1 MANSTPSRPMLR
13 EGGSD
18 PLELALDVR
27 GGEVLTAYNSAIV
40 MGDKHKVEQLSG
52 AKSKKF
58 PAFWNASSEYH
69 TPGTEITGGAIASQ
83 DVTVSPDDKLISSVF
98 VADVDEALF
107 DVEVRSPY
115 TEAIGRE
122 LAQHY
127 DRNVMRAV
135 LKSARSGALFTGD
148 QGGSTL
154 EDADFDTSATAL
166 FDGLS
171 MAKETMD
178 EKDVPVDLHPVYGL
192 LPTAQWYMLARSD
205 RNLNRDYNGGAASIQ
220 KHTLTTVDDIQ
231 ITKSNVANKVFG
243 VDSSADSDIPSYYQL
258 DATNSRGLVFTPYA
272 AASVVVQ
279 DLGFQMVDQPEK
291 QGILLIGRRM
301 VGTRA
306 LRSKTSVE
314 LAIPGV

>member
-1 MANSTPSRPMLR
+1 MADSTPSRPGLR

-18 PLELALDVR
+18 ALELALDVR
-27 GGEVLTAYNSAIV
+27 AGEVLTAYNSAVV
-40 MGDKHKVEQLSG
+40 MRDKHKVESLRD

-58 PAFWNASSEYH
+58 PAFWNAESEYH
-69 TPGTEITGGAIASQ
+69 VPGVEITGGQIASQ

-122 LAQHY
+122 IAQHY

-135 LKSARSGALFTGD
+135 LKAARAGALFTGD
-148 QGGSTL
+148 QGGSALT
-154 EDADFDTSATAL
+154 DAGFANDATAI

-178 EKDVPVDLHPVYGL
+178 AKDVPVDTHPVYGV
-192 LPTAQWYMLARSD
+192 LPTAQWYLLARSD
-205 RNLNRDYNGGAASIQ
+205 RNLNRDFNGGAASIQ
-220 KHTLTTVDDIQ
+220 KHTLTTVDDIS

-243 VDSSADSDIPSYYQL
+243 VDSSADTTIPSYYRISAL
-258 DATNSRGLVFTPYA
+258 NSRGIVFTPYA

-279 DLGFQMVDQPEK
+279 DMGFQMIDQPHK
-291 QGILLIGRRM
+291 QGVLLIGRQM
-301 VGTRA
+301 TGTRA
-306 LRSKTSVE
+306 LRSKCAVE
-314 LAIPGV
+314 LKIA